1 MYSSEENLVAK
12 YYVTQGEDTSSGHVH
27 VYSKRRNSIQVPAQR
42 TYEFELEETPAKEK
56 SFINQLR
63 RNSVPCHLPFE
74 KKMDYDPNCTICRSR
89 PHVLVPDECSTQDEE
104 IEISLPAPIEIPP
117 TPALLPA
124 FLTPVEEI
132 KPAKTISFRRP
143 SLPVITE
150 ITPLVPTEQN
160 AVVKV
165 KSTRRASI
173 QIVQTPTVLPTPP
186 VPTLV
191 KTLTP
196 VKETNVAPTL
206 IMVKPSNKT
215 VCLETEKEDEVRP
228 VNVLPIA
235 NNKVISNRL
244 QVVYKMV
251 NSGFYS
257 LSEVY

>member
-1 MYSSEENLVAK
+1 MYSSAENLAAK

-27 VYSKRRNSIQVPAQR
+27 VYSKRRNSFQVPAQR
-42 TYEFELEETPAKEK
+42 TYEFELEERPAKEK

-63 RNSVPCHLPFE
+63 RNSVPCHLQFE
-74 KKMDYDPNCTICRSR
+74 KKTDYDPNCIICQAR
-89 PHVLVPDECSTQDEE
+89 PHILVSDEFSSQEDDE
-104 IEISLPAPIEIPP
+104 IEISLPAPIEIPS

-150 ITPLVPTEQN
+150 ITPLIPTEQN

-165 KSTRRASI
+165 KSTRRASM
-173 QIVQTPTVLPTPP
+173 PTVPT
-186 VPTLV
+186 VPILV

-215 VCLETEKEDEVRP
+215 VYLETENECGVRP
-228 VNVLPIA
+228 VHFMPIS
-235 NNKVISNRL
+235 NNKVISTRSP
-244 QVVYKMV
+244 VVYKMV
-251 NSGFYS
+251 NSGFYP